1 MRLDTKQKVLIAI
14 YTEYQK
20 DIPEIHSEVTP
31 EKLGIDID
39 AFYIAIVKLENEGLI
54 TDTSLTRTTIR
65 EDSKNRWGIGSR
77 LNDTKM
83 TPWGI
88 EYVETKLGL
97 EKTMSGMEKV
107 QEIAKKS
114 ATWGWNEFKDITVKV
129 LSEMGKHGIDK
140 ILGSGE

>member
-20 DIPEIHSEVTP
+20 DIPDMRNAI
-31 EKLGIDID
+31 KANLLGIENQ
-39 AFYIAIVKLENEGLI
+39 AFCVAIEKLENERLI
-54 TDTSLTRTTIR
+54 KGSSITKAKGRALAIYTD
-65 EDSKNRWGIGSR
+65 GIM
-77 LNDTKM
+77 M
-83 TPWGI
+83 TPEGI
-88 EYVETKLGL
+88 EYVENKLGI
-97 EKTMSGMEKV
+97 EKSMSGIEKV
-107 QEIAKKS
+107 HEMAKKS

>member
-1 MRLDTKQKVLIAI
+1 MKLDTKQKVLIAI

-20 DIPEIHSEVTP
+20 DIPEIHSEVRA
-31 EKLGIDID
+31 EKLGIDEE
-39 AFYIAIVKLENEGLI
+39 AFDIAIVKLENEGLI
-54 TDTSLTRTTIR
+54 TDTYLNRTTISA
-65 EDSKNRWGIGSR
+65 DSKNRWGIGSR
-77 LNDTKM
+77 LDDTKM